1 MDFQSDATSFCEPSS
16 SKNPSNKN
24 ISLSLK
30 NVGIESHQL
39 NFEAESRGKISEN
52 PGPIGVFESACDRD
66 KKNVLKCITDTL
78 YYVGTLL
85 LTFYA

>member
-1 MDFQSDATSFCEPSS
+1 MRCVGSIEIRIE
-16 SKNPSNKN
+16 K
-24 ISLSLK
+24 LK
-30 NVGIESHQL
+30 VWCTAQ
-39 NFEAESRGKISEN
+39 ISEN